1 MRLKSNDFGEC
12 PNCAASQKPENGN
25 GKTSSVTYTDERGG
39 EQNFLVN
46 ESSYA
51 ITAPQG
57 IHDTLALDSPA
68 AGQHTLT
75 FRNGVKYVFET
86 PSGNLKTTPNVTARL
101 KYIDNAWGDRLTLAY
116 DANGRLSTITDNLGI
131 PNRTGLTFTYDPNG
145 RLKDVTDWSGRQW
158 RFAYDGSGNL
168 ASTTH
173 PLSHTL
179 TYGYDT
185 RHLLTRITKPLQ
197 RDGKAVETRFTYYE
211 NGRAMSQTNALGE
224 GEFLDYDLFRRSTR
238 VTDPR
243 GGVRQYDYDENG
255 RMTKLVEADG
265 AILNFEN
272 QADAIRSA
280 KVDAL
285 GYATRYSYRLD
296 RAFTGTSD
304 AYGNVTREQDALGR
318 TIDYG
323 YGPLDQVATVKDPR
337 GTVTTTTFG
346 TATSGCDHAGRPKE
360 TRISTLAGSS
370 NVLLASQCWNGDA
383 TLAHRR
389 QYLDGTRYVETR
401 LSYTDNGLNVSQQQ
415 TVGMPSGATVTRTYT
430 YDALGRKRTE
440 TLKRRTSP
448 TNATLLDLTTRY
460 DYDALDRVVK
470 ATDPLGNEVI
480 NSFDANGQ
488 LWKITHRYKRPDGS
502 FDVRDVATRTFDAAD
517 RVKTETDAAGHA
529 TTYAYDAAGNVVAM
543 TDAEGH
549 TARVEYDAMNRKA
562 AVEDATGYR
571 TETTYN
577 QRGDAIVL
585 TNANTETVV
594 FEFDALGRKTAAVDA
609 RGYRSEFQYDAAGN
623 LVCTTDANA
632 QAGLQPRNGHGC
644 TEFRQYDELNRVTR
658 IVDALGGETAFTYDL
673 AGNRLTV
680 TDAANKTWA
689 FAYDDL
695 GRLAAETDHAGK
707 SLAYKADE
715 AGNVYEK
722 TNRLNEV
729 TRYSF
734 DTGNRLTRVDY
745 LKDGSAETFAY
756 DAAGNRS
763 AAANGAVSYTF
774 QYDVLNRPTAKL
786 DSRGRSLS
794 FTYDAAGNLLTKTT
808 YQGSTTHYVYNAANR
823 LVMLR
828 NPDYTQVD
836 YQYDPAGRMLSR
848 VTANG
853 ARSTY
858 QYEANGTLTRETQ
871 YDAANTLVSDTT
883 YTRDRVGHILT
894 RTDGA
899 GTTTYAYDAL
909 YRLKTADYPGA
920 TNDEAFTYD
929 AVGNRL
935 THTRGSLA
943 PNANTRYYGYTAGT
957 NRLLDIRIGG
967 TSGTVESSFVHDHEG
982 RLTSQTGAGAKA
994 LTWDAKGRLKTAGA
1008 ESYTYDPMDYRI
1020 GRSGGGLG
1028 SRSYFLEGE
1037 HLESV
1042 ERGGELV
1049 ERYFRGAGTDEL
1061 VAGFL
1066 KDGEGKTKP
1075 YLFHHD
1081 ALTNTTAVTGHNG
1094 GTIQHLAYG
1103 AFGNVLTNSGSSP
1116 NRLKYSGRE
1125 DDGNGCYYYRARY
1138 YCLGIDRFISEDP
1151 LGFAAGDVNFYTYVG
1166 NNPTNRNDPSGH
1178 AANVIVGAI
1187 YGGIAGLVGGGISGY
1202 AANGS
1207 ALDAA
1212 MGAGLGLFAG
1222 AATGAAAPWL
1232 SHEAGVLAAAAG
1244 VARSVGTVGA
1254 AMVIG
1259 GASSAGGQFSGN
1271 VVTGQSIGTN
1281 FSWGAVGGSAVA
1293 APFSVLPASI
1303 VGNMAATAVGTS
1315 VTWGSRSLTIAN
1327 PAVQHTG
1334 STFRALTEGTI
1345 GGVFEASGQTLES
1358 MFFPAVPVGGSSA
1371 SNSLPVQS
1379 IQQLNTPGSSTF
1391 GHLLYPNNSNT
1402 SFIQK
1407 VFGK

>member
-1 MRLKSNDFGEC
+1 
-12 PNCAASQKPENGN
+12 
-25 GKTSSVTYTDERGG
+25 
-39 EQNFLVN
+39 
-46 ESSYA
+46 
-51 ITAPQG
+51 
-57 IHDTLALDSPA
+57 
-68 AGQHTLT
+68 
-75 FRNGVKYVFET
+75 
-86 PSGNLKTTPNVTARL
+86 
-101 KYIDNAWGDRLTLAY
+101 
-116 DANGRLSTITDNLGI
+116 
-131 PNRTGLTFTYDPNG
+131 
-145 RLKDVTDWSGRQW
+145 
-158 RFAYDGSGNL
+158 
-168 ASTTH
+168 
-173 PLSHTL
+173 
-179 TYGYDT
+179 
-185 RHLLTRITKPLQ
+185 
-197 RDGKAVETRFTYYE
+197 
-211 NGRAMSQTNALGE
+211 
-224 GEFLDYDLFRRSTR
+224 
-238 VTDPR
+238 
-243 GGVRQYDYDENG
+243 
-255 RMTKLVEADG
+255 
-265 AILNFEN
+265 
-272 QADAIRSA
+272 
-280 KVDAL
+280 
-285 GYATRYSYRLD
+285 
-296 RAFTGTSD
+296 
-304 AYGNVTREQDALGR
+304 
-318 TIDYG
+318 
-323 YGPLDQVATVKDPR
+323 
-337 GTVTTTTFG
+337 
-346 TATSGCDHAGRPKE
+346 
-360 TRISTLAGSS
+360 
-370 NVLLASQCWNGDA
+370 
-383 TLAHRR
+383 
-389 QYLDGTRYVETR
+389 
-401 LSYTDNGLNVSQQQ
+401 
-415 TVGMPSGATVTRTYT
+415 
-430 YDALGRKRTE
+430 
-440 TLKRRTSP
+440 
-448 TNATLLDLTTRY
+448 
-460 DYDALDRVVK
+460 
-470 ATDPLGNEVI
+470 
-480 NSFDANGQ
+480 
-488 LWKITHRYKRPDGS
+488 
-502 FDVRDVATRTFDAAD
+502 
-517 RVKTETDAAGHA
+517 
-529 TTYAYDAAGNVVAM
+529 
-543 TDAEGH
+543 
-549 TARVEYDAMNRKA
+549 
-562 AVEDATGYR
+562 
-571 TETTYN
+571 
-577 QRGDAIVL
+577 
-585 TNANTETVV
+585 
-594 FEFDALGRKTAAVDA
+594 
-609 RGYRSEFQYDAAGN
+609 FQYDAAGN

-632 QAGLQPRNGHGC
+632 QAGLQPKNSHGC

-673 AGNRLTV
+673 AGHRLAV

-722 TNRLNEV
+722 TNRLAEV

-957 NRLLDIRIGG
+957 NRLLDIRVGG
-967 TSGTVESSFVHDHEG
+967 TGGTVESSFVHDHEG
-982 RLTSQTGAGAKA
+982 RLASQTGAGAKA

-1020 GRSGGGLG
+1020 GRSGGSLG

-1166 NNPTNRNDPSGH
+1166 NNPVNANDPEGKF
-1178 AANVIVGAI
+1178 ANL
-1187 YGGIAGLVGGGISGY
+1187 LVGGGISVAMGY
-1202 AANGS
+1202 GIS
-1207 ALDAA
+1207 MLTDQEYTWQDAA
-1212 MGAGLGLFAG
+1212 RDAALGSVGAGLTSKAIQLYQARHI
-1222 AATGAAAPWL
+1222 AAPL
-1232 SHEAGVLAAAAG
+1232 ITKLTASSGSAAQAEITSG
-1244 VARSVGTVGA
+1244 
-1254 AMVIG
+1254 IYFLEQG
-1259 GASSAGGQFSGN
+1259 GASYVGQSGQLSTRLATHVADATKPISSIDDAVRAAVSGSKTSREVAEQLTLNNMGGVNATGVLNVVNPIGSARSGLLNNPTLGNITSIATPAQSIWNPISAGSI
-1271 VVTGQSIGTN
+1271 TG
-1281 FSWGAVGGSAVA
+1281 ASANLYPSQPIA
-1293 APFSVLPASI
+1293 
-1303 VGNMAATAVGTS
+1303 G
-1315 VTWGSRSLTIAN
+1315 IAN
-1327 PAVQHTG
+1327 
-1334 STFRALTEGTI
+1334 
-1345 GGVFEASGQTLES
+1345 GV
-1358 MFFPAVPVGGSSA
+1358 
-1371 SNSLPVQS
+1371 
-1379 IQQLNTPGSSTF
+1379 
-1391 GHLLYPNNSNT
+1391 YR
-1402 SFIQK
+1402 K
-1407 VFGK
+1407 